1 MQKLAPKKQCLGL
14 RQNFETSSHN
24 TKCLMFVRATVSL
37 SLRPNLTKNGLP
49 EQSGRLS
56 SRYLDLRCSTQLS
69 MTAYDQ
75 EYCARMSFR
84 LDARC
89 FKSKHKK
96 IVISRDTALESC
108 NHRWYQ
114 IKVWAIYLCYRSSQF
129 KKWQLHWHWLWCGF
143 ISTCFLSTELST
155 SNPANHRAFN
165 FCSCIDLS

>member
-14 RQNFETSSHN
+14 RQIFETSSHHS
-24 TKCLMFVRATVSL
+24 KCLMFVWATVSL
-37 SLRPNLTKNGLP
+37 SLWPSLTKNGLP

-56 SRYLDLRCSTQLS
+56 SRYLDLRCWTQLS

-75 EYCARMSFR
+75 EYCARISFC

-89 FKSKHKK
+89 FKLKHKK
-96 IVISRDTALESC
+96 IVMIRDTALESH

-129 KKWQLHWHWLWCGF
+129 KKWHLCWHWLWWGF

-155 SNPANHRAFN
+155 SNPANPWAFN